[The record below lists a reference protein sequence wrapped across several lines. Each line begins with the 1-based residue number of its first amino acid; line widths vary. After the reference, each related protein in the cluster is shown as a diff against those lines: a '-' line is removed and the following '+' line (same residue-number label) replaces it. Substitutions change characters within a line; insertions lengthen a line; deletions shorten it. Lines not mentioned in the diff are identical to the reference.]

1 MSDTI
6 EFNESYFD
14 SRRKGIGGRDAAGL
28 LQVFGLLERN
38 DYVHTKIIPN
48 ATAAMLVPVL
58 REKVRLH
65 CFYHADTF
73 KAYDVFEERS
83 VLLELVVKKSEQAI
97 ASPKRLSHQE
107 FFVNILKLR
116 VQILEVRHWSC

>member
-1 MSDTI
+1 MSDAI

-28 LQVFGLLERN
+28 VQVFGLLERN

-73 KAYDVFEERS
+73 RAFSVFKEHLA
-83 VLLELVVKKSEQAI
+83 LLQLQVKQSEH
-97 ASPKRLSHQE
+97 ASA
-107 FFVNILKLR
+107 
-116 VQILEVRHWSC
+116 